1 MRLIVAGSQNAIV
14 LLFAFE
20 QTDHLSRTVRVTAP
34 DLTTTSITPFLE
46 FTLPRNILR
55 LRNLSDLTRVH
66 LELIGYEMDLRPRM
80 DRTIV
85 ILGCSTAD
93 RETLHIE
100 VEYSLKS
107 SQSPITIGTDFLF
120 ERILAMRVLNYLRP
134 LDLGKVIELRMEGF
148 VGEWGLEA
156 FELYDF
162 LQYMSALRHIKTS
175 DDNGEIFWSA
185 LSMAKRSV
193 PVVVEKV

>member
-1 MRLIVAGSQNAIV
+1 
-14 LLFAFE
+14 
-20 QTDHLSRTVRVTAP
+20 
-34 DLTTTSITPFLE
+34 
-46 FTLPRNILR
+46 
-55 LRNLSDLTRVH
+55 
-66 LELIGYEMDLRPRM
+66 M

-85 ILGCSTAD
+85 ILRCSTAD

-162 LQYMSALRHIKTS
+162 LQYMTALRHIKTS